1 VAAVVALVVSS
12 LAAGTGVFG
21 GPAIAG
27 MVDGTRT
34 TWRAGDPAN
43 TPPSVLTAARDSA
56 PMPAPAGLAAALQP
70 LLAVPALGG
79 RVAISVVDVASGQ
92 LLYAQSPDA
101 AIVPASTTKLVTA
114 AAVLASRGSTYRIAT
129 KVVAGANPG
138 EVVLVGGGDPTLT
151 AGPNGYYPG
160 AARLDDLAAAVKQSL
175 GDTAPTR
182 LLYDVSLY
190 AGEPQFGPG
199 WDPDV
204 ASGGSGAGIT
214 PLTIDGGR
222 QSPTSRIRVGQPEV
236 HAALAFA
243 RLLGVPAGAVAA
255 GTAAKDAK
263 ELGKVESPP
272 MVRLVDVMLTDSD
285 NVIAEALARQ
295 VALAEGQRATFAASA
310 AAMRAVLVELGVPI
324 EGYGLSDGSGLS
336 RLNRLSPALL
346 TALLT
351 KSAAGDK
358 PELHALFGGLPV
370 GGYSGTLR
378 SRYRTP
384 QSGGFAAGTVRGKTG
399 NLSGVSTIAGVL
411 VDADGRQLAFAI
423 MADAVPNG
431 GSLNAQAALD
441 RAAAA
446 IAACGCR

>member
-1 VAAVVALVVSS
+1 VVALGIALV
-12 LAAGTGVFG
+12 AAGTGVFG
-21 GPAIAG
+21 GPTIAR
-27 MVDGTRT
+27 MIDGTKV
-34 TWRAGDPAN
+34 TWRSGTPPNA
-43 TPPSVLTAARDSA
+43 PPSVLSAARGSA
-56 PMPAPAGLAAALQP
+56 PMPGSAALASTLQP

-114 AAVLASRGSTYRIAT
+114 AAVLASRGPTYRIAT

-151 AGPNGYYPG
+151 AGANGIYPG
-160 AARLDDLAAAVKQSL
+160 AARLDELAAGVKQAL

-182 LLYDVSLY
+182 LLFDTSLY
-190 AGEPQFGPG
+190 AGEAPFGPG
-199 WDPDV
+199 WDADV
-204 ASGGSGAGIT
+204 ASGGSGAAIT
-214 PLTIDGGR
+214 ALTIDGGR
-222 QSPTSRIRVGQPEV
+222 LSPTSRQRVGQPDV
-236 HAALAFA
+236 HAAQAFA
-243 RLLGVPAGAVAA
+243 RLLGVPAAAVGP
-255 GTAAKDAK
+255 GTAPQGAK
-263 ELGKVESPP
+263 ELAKVESPP
-272 MVRLVDVMLTDSD
+272 VMRLVDVMLTDSD

-295 VALAEGQRATFAASA
+295 VALAGGQPATFANAVS
-310 AAMRAVLVELGVPI
+310 AMRAELVEMGVPI
-324 EGYGLSDGSGLS
+324 EGYGLADGSGLS

-346 TALLT
+346 TALLA
-351 KSAAGDK
+351 KAAAGDK

-378 SRYRTP
+378 GRYRTP
-384 QSGGFAAGTVRGKTG
+384 QSGGSAAGMVRGKTG

-423 MADAVPNG
+423 MADAVPPAG
-431 GSLNAQAALD
+431 GLNAQAALD